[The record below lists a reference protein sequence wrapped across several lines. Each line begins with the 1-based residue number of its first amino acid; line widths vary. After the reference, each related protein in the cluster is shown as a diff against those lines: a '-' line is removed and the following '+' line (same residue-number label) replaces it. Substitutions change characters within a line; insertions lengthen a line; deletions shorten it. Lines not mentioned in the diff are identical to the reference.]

1 MQVRDAIENDLPAIV
16 DIEKSCFDTPWTLKM
31 LQDSYNVGIYYAV
44 AEYEG
49 RIVGYGGLYP
59 NGDITNIAVL
69 KDYRGKGLGGRIVD
83 ELIKHAINSG
93 IDKIFLEVRVNNN
106 SALRLYKSKGFK
118 KIDLRKRYYEN
129 GDDAE
134 IYLLEVN

>member
-1 MQVRDAIENDLPAIV
+1 MQVRVAKDSDLRAIA
-16 DIEKSCFDTPWTLKM
+16 DIERECFSVPWSLKM
-31 LQDSYNVGIYYAV
+31 LQDSYNVGTYYAV

-49 RIVGYGGLYP
+49 KVVGYGGLYP
-59 NGDITNIAVL
+59 NGDITNIAVM
-69 KDYRGKGLGGRIVD
+69 KDYRGSGFGSMLLD
-83 ELIKHAINSG
+83 ELISYAIKSG
-93 IDKIFLEVRVNNN
+93 IDKIFLEVGVSNVP
-106 SALRLYKSKGFK
+106 ALRLYKSKGFK

>member
-16 DIEKSCFDTPWTLKM
+16 DIEKSCFDTPWNLKM
-31 LQDSYNVGIYYAV
+31 LQDSYNVGTYYAV

-83 ELIKHAINSG
+83 ELIKHAIKSG
-93 IDKIFLEVRVNNN
+93 IDKIFLEVRVSNN

>member
-31 LQDSYNVGIYYAV
+31 LQDSYNVGTYYAV